1 MAEDPEELVV
11 LCNLVEHGPS
21 GVYGSTRERC
31 SGCNK
36 EVWLSPATRE
46 TVERASRES
55 GQPYKF
61 LCLLCGERRLHENPS
76 KDDKLMP
83 PSPEQLREIVKGL
96 IEQDDELMPPSP
108 EQLREI
114 VKGFIE
120 RN

>member
-11 LCNLVEHGPS
+11 LCNLVEQGPS
-21 GVYGSTRERC
+21 GVKGSTRERC
-31 SGCNK
+31 GGCGK
-36 EVWLSPATRE
+36 EVWLSPATRQ

-55 GQPYKF
+55 GQPYKL
-61 LCLLCGERRLHENPS
+61 LCLPCGEQRLRENPS

-96 IEQDDELMPPSP
+96 IEQDDPLTPSP
-108 EQLREI
+108 EELREI